1 MPVIRATE
9 GVAHEIHGAT
19 FTAYANSSTGSSEL
33 CAWNLRIPP
42 NQPGAAHRISREEL
56 FLVLSGTPR
65 LSLDGEEF
73 DLVAGDVAVAPA
85 GSMLKLANPGSQ
97 DSTIWVTT
105 GTGLSAT
112 MADGSSLTP
121 PWAQ

>member
-9 GVAHEIHGAT
+9 GVVHEIHGAT

-42 NQPGAAHRISREEL
+42 NQPGTAHRISREEL
-56 FLVLSGTPR
+56 FLVIAGTPR
-65 LSLDGEEF
+65 MSLDGEEF
-73 DLVAGDVAVAPA
+73 DLAAGDVAVAPA
-85 GSMLKLANPGSQ
+85 GSLLEVTNPGPR
-97 DSTIWVTT
+97 DSAIWVTA

-112 MADGSSLTP
+112 MADGSRLTP
-121 PWAQ
+121 PWAR